1 MPRTLMLSLPG
12 IVSLIVAVYLRPHE
26 WTGPFAAIP
35 FLQIAMG
42 LTVVGLLAD
51 IALGSARLVA
61 APTLLPAALLTVW
74 CLITLALREP
84 GLVSTRAPLML
95 LPFAVHAILTQ
106 AAQSARA
113 LTVVSVALLLTGLF
127 IAVIGAD
134 QGRSEWGCIQFNPN
148 VSNDRGVSDGRACPV
163 DEDHTPVEAAAA
175 CSVGGE
181 IDAVYRCERV
191 GAFSMV
197 TVDSGRIAYL
207 GVLADP
213 NELAL
218 AISLAVPFAFALFEI
233 RKTVVR
239 FVLLL
244 ASLGFIITALVLT
257 RSRGG
262 QLALGAV
269 FGAYFVRRHGK
280 LQGALVAAAFVA
292 PLALLGGRASDS
304 AAQSSLDRLTT
315 AGAGLK
321 LLLAYPIRGVGYS
334 LYTVHHPLTAH
345 NAYILAAAELGI
357 FGMVLFCLL
366 LLLSFKI
373 SFAILHYPFAR
384 ADPDARALRALAMA
398 ELAALAGLSLGVFFL
413 SWTYHFVLWIH
424 LGFSG
429 AFFTVMQRKDP
440 RFTVRATSG
449 ELAAITVL
457 PLVGF
462 AVYAVHIARMGC
474 W

>member
-1 MPRTLMLSLPG
+1 MLALPG
-12 IVSLIVAVYLRPHE
+12 IAGLIIAVYLRPHE

-35 FLQIAMG
+35 FLQLAMG
-42 LTVVGLLAD
+42 LTVLGLLAD
-51 IALGSARLVA
+51 VFLGSARLVA
-61 APTLLPAALLTVW
+61 VPTLLPAALLTLW
-74 CLITLALREP
+74 CFVTLGLREP
-84 GLVSTRAPLML
+84 GLVSTRASIIL
-95 LPFAVHAILTQ
+95 LPFAVYAILTQ
-106 AAQSARA
+106 AAQTARG
-113 LTVVSVALLLTGLF
+113 LTVVAVALLLTGLF
-127 IAVIGAD
+127 IAVVGAD
-134 QGRSEWGCIQFNPN
+134 QGRSEWGCIQVNPS

-163 DEDHTPVEAAAA
+163 DEDHTPIEAAAA
-175 CSVGGE
+175 CSIGGE
-181 IDAVYRCERV
+181 LDAVYRCERV
-191 GAFSMV
+191 GAFAMV

-218 AISLAVPFAFALFEI
+218 AISLAVPFAFALFEA
-233 RKTVVR
+233 RKTAVR

-244 ASLGFIITALVLT
+244 ASLVFIVTALVLT

-280 LQGALVAAAFVA
+280 LQGALVAAAFAA
-292 PLALLGGRASDS
+292 PMALLGGRASDS

-334 LYTVHHPLTAH
+334 LYTLHHPLTAH
-345 NAYILAAAELGI
+345 NAYILAAAELGL
-357 FGMVLFCLL
+357 FGLVLFCLL
-366 LLLSFKI
+366 LLLSFKVTV
-373 SFAILHYPFAR
+373 AILRYPFAR
-384 ADPDARALRALAMA
+384 SDPDARALRALAMA
-398 ELAALAGLSLGVFFL
+398 ELAALAGLTLGVFFL

-429 AFFTVMQRKDP
+429 AFFTVMKRKDP
-440 RFTVRATSG
+440 RFTVRATPG

-457 PLVGF
+457 PLLGF
-462 AVYAVHIARMGC
+462 TLYAMHIARMGC